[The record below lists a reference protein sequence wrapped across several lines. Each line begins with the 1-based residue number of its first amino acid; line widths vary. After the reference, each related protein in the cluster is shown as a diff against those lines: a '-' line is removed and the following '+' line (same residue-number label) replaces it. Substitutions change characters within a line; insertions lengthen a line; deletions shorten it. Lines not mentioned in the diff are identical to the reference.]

1 MRARVR
7 RGRTGREEDGS
18 RRTEGNGKERI
29 LVDDDRSRSDRID
42 HTSIDKSRDPNT
54 AIDLGALARSLARRV
69 RAPRT
74 VRIPPALPPVRSSLR
89 APQRLMTVVAHRR
102 VPSLHRPERNL
113 AVVPAS
119 LARTRER
126 VLAVVARVPRG
137 RPAFQRRRRLP
148 SLAAN
153 IAVRGV
159 PVVAV
164 APARGAAVGVPAAAS

>member
-18 RRTEGNGKERI
+18 RRTERNGMERI
-29 LVDDDRSRSDRID
+29 LVDDDRSRSDR
-42 HTSIDKSRDPNT
+42 SITHRSINR

-119 LARTRER
+119 LALTRER

>member
-7 RGRTGREEDGS
+7 RGRKGREEDGS
-18 RRTEGNGKERI
+18 RRTERKERKGFSSTTI
-29 LVDDDRSRSDRID
+29 DRDRIG
-42 HTSIDKSRDPNT
+42 SITHRSINR
-54 AIDLGALARSLARRV
+54 AIDIGALARSLARRV

-113 AVVPAS
+113 AVIPAS

>member
-1 MRARVR
+1 
-7 RGRTGREEDGS
+7 
-18 RRTEGNGKERI
+18 
-29 LVDDDRSRSDRID
+29 
-42 HTSIDKSRDPNT
+42 
-54 AIDLGALARSLARRV
+54 
-69 RAPRT
+69 
-74 VRIPPALPPVRSSLR
+74 
-89 APQRLMTVVAHRR
+89 MTVVAHRR

-119 LARTRER
+119 LALTRER